1 MSITEG
7 NKEILVDLR
16 LLAEDPIKSKL
27 ISLPIIPSEADWQR
41 LVLELRVHQIE
52 LEMQNE
58 ELIKSKELA
67 YTAVKQAETAVEKY
81 TELYDFAPSGYF
93 TLSKEGIILDINFR
107 AARIINK
114 KRSLLRNGTFGF
126 FVSNDTKQ
134 IYNNFLHNTFDSNNT
149 QSCEVTL
156 SLDYRLPM
164 YIQLSGIVIDNK
176 EQCLVNL
183 VDITEHKQAEQQLNQ
198 MRMNYETFFN
208 SSRDL
213 LFVLDPTG
221 NILQTNTAVVE
232 RIGFSTKELMGKSIN
247 ILHSRDICNESSL
260 IVGMILSGTTM
271 TSSIPFISKHGIEI
285 PVETR
290 VTAGIWDGLP
300 VVFWVSKEITRM
312 NSR

>member
-271 TSSIPFISKHGIEI
+271 TSSIPFISKQGIEI